1 MEIKTIGN
9 IISDYANGIIIL
21 DKQQTVIWSNDL
33 YKEIFYEKEIL
44 GKKFSDV
51 FSIELNEM
59 TMENITINN
68 LSGKKYKIKCRTIK
82 DDEEEYI
89 LLILDEITDFNNK
102 DTKIYCLEKI
112 IDTINDG
119 IIISDYE
126 GRIVLYNKSL
136 EKLEELYSK
145 EVVGKFLWE
154 GYQSKQEL
162 SEHRKVFKTNIPIIN
177 RYQAHSYK
185 GGVAKYVSYSTYPII
200 KDGETIAVY
209 SICKNESSLQALLH
223 ETIELKRK
231 LYSKSKYDEKKYQKN
246 GTHYLFTDI
255 IGDSGVMVNLIKE
268 GQTMALINSPILIV
282 GETGTGKEVFAQ
294 SIHNFSRNNEEPFV
308 DINCSAIPENLM
320 ESILFGTVK
329 GSYTG
334 AVDQAGLFEEA
345 GNGTLFLDEIN
356 SMPFSMQSKLLR
368 VLQEKKVRRVG
379 GASSIPISCRIIS
392 AVNEDPQKAIK
403 EGKLRQDLYYR
414 LAGVSLYIPPLRE
427 RKEDIVST
435 MEFFI
440 NKYNKILNKNIK
452 QMSKE
457 LKEAMLD
464 YKWPGNV
471 RELEHVIE
479 NMMIRRSDTQTEL
492 KVLDIPHY
500 IRDSMM
506 GSISI
511 DKIEK
516 NKCGLPDILR
526 GIEKNLILESL
537 EKNNWNLSR
546 TAKDLGIIRQSL
558 EYRMKK
564 LKIEKNIE
572 Q

>member
-1 MEIKTIGN
+1 MDIKTIGK
-9 IISDYANGIIIL
+9 IISDYVRGIVIL
-21 DKQQTVIWSNDL
+21 DKEQTIIWSNDL
-33 YKEIFYEKEIL
+33 YKEICYEKEIL

-51 FSIELNEM
+51 FLIDLDGM
-59 TMENITINN
+59 KKKNIMINN
-68 LSGKKYKIKCRTIK
+68 LSGKKYKIKCKNIK
-82 DDEEEYI
+82 DGQEEYI
-89 LLILDEITDFNNK
+89 LVILDEITDFNNK

-119 IIISDYE
+119 IVLSDYE
-126 GRIVLYNKSL
+126 GRIALYNKSQ
-136 EKLEELYSK
+136 ERLEELDSK
-145 EVVGKFLWE
+145 DVVGKYLWE
-154 GYQSKQEL
+154 GYKSKPEL
-162 SEHRKVFKTNIPIIN
+162 SEHRKVFKTNVPIIN
-177 RYQAHSYK
+177 RYQAHAYK

-231 LYSKSKYDEKKYQKN
+231 LYAKSKYNEKKYQKN
-246 GTHYLFTDI
+246 GTHYIFTDI
-255 IGDSGVMVNLIKE
+255 IGDSNVMVNLIKE

-294 SIHNFSRNNEEPFV
+294 SIHNFSKNNEEAFV
-308 DINCSAIPENLM
+308 DINCSAIPENLL

-334 AVDQAGLFEEA
+334 ALDQTGLFEEA
-345 GNGTLFLDEIN
+345 GKGTLFLDEIN
-356 SMPFSMQSKLLR
+356 SMPITMQSKLLR

-379 GASSIPISCRIIS
+379 GVNSTPISCRIIS

-427 RKEDIVST
+427 RKEDILT
-435 MEFFI
+435 TIEYFI
-440 NKYNKILNKNIK
+440 KKYNKVLSKNIK
-452 QMSKE
+452 GMSKE
-457 LKEAMLD
+457 LKSVMLD

-479 NMMIRRSDTQTEL
+479 NIMIRTKDNQTEL

-500 IRDSMM
+500 IRDSML
-506 GSISI
+506 GAISK
-511 DKIEK
+511 DSVEK
-516 NKCGLPDILR
+516 NNCALPDILR
-526 GIEKNLILESL
+526 SIEKKLILESL
-537 EKNNWNLSR
+537 DKNNWNISR
-546 TAKDLGIIRQSL
+546 ATKDLGIIRQSL

-564 LKIEKNIE
+564 LKIEKPIE